1 MTQNTTQ
8 SHVASVSSAPS
19 PSTGSSAPLA
29 GLKVLDFSTLLPG
42 PFATLMLA
50 DLGAEVIHVESP
62 TRVDLVR
69 VMPPYADGQ
78 ATAHAYLNRNKKSLA
93 VDLKNPENIEKIKG
107 LLAEFDIVVEQFRP
121 GVMQRLGLGY
131 EDLKAI
137 NPRLIYC
144 SITGY
149 GQTGSYKDRAG
160 HDINYMSLAGVSGH
174 SGRQDSG
181 PPALGIQVADVAGG
195 SLHAVIG
202 ILAAVIER
210 NQSGQGQHI
219 DISMTDCVF
228 TLNNMAASAQIAGG
242 EDQAPEAATLN
253 GGSYYDYFKT
263 SDGRYI
269 SVGSLEP
276 QFMMGLSAALNLP
289 ILAQKGASMFTEDR
303 QAVKQAVSEA
313 IAAQPFSHWQQVFVA
328 LDVCVE
334 PVLTLK
340 EAADSQL
347 AQERGWVV
355 DVPLTAKQSS
365 SQKQL
370 ACPIKFS
377 RSQARYEY
385 VGQQLGETGWEDL

>member
-1 MTQNTTQ
+1 MDHVSQGQGRTPLANT
-8 SHVASVSSAPS
+8 
-19 PSTGSSAPLA
+19 PLA

-69 VMPPYADGQ
+69 VMPPYANGQ

-93 VDLKNPENIEKIKG
+93 VDLKNPENIEKIKS
-107 LLAEFDIVVEQFRP
+107 LIQEYDIVVEQFRP
-121 GVMQRLGLGY
+121 SVMARLGLGY

-160 HDINYMSLAGVSGH
+160 HDINYVALAGIAGH

-181 PPALGIQVADVAGG
+181 PPAMGIQVADVAGG

-202 ILAAVIER
+202 ILSAVIER
-210 NQSGQGQHI
+210 ASSGQGQHI
-219 DISMTDCVF
+219 DISMTDCAF
-228 TLNNMAASAQIAGG
+228 TLNNMAASAQVAGG

-263 SDGRYI
+263 QDGRYI

-276 QFMMGLSAALNLP
+276 QFMLGLSAALNLP
-289 ILAQKGASMFTEDR
+289 ILAAKGSSMFPEDR
-303 QAVKQAVSEA
+303 QEVKLAVAEA
-313 IAAQPFSHWQQVFVA
+313 IAAQPFAHWHQIFA
-328 LDVCVE
+328 HLDLCVE
-334 PVLTLK
+334 PVLSLK
-340 EAADSQL
+340 EAAASEL
-347 AQERGWVV
+347 AVEREWLVN
-355 DVPLTAKQSS
+355 VPLAVDSVNTQP
-365 SQKQL
+365 QL

-377 RSQARYEY
+377 RSHVRYEY
-385 VGQQLGETGWEDL
+385 VGQTLGETGWDDL

>member
-1 MTQNTTQ
+1 M
-8 SHVASVSSAPS
+8 SHSQH
-19 PSTGSSAPLA
+19 TGTPLS

-78 ATAHAYLNRNKKSLA
+78 SAAHAYLNRNKQSLTL
-93 VDLKNPENIEKIKG
+93 DLKNPASIEKVKS
-107 LLAEFDIVVEQFRP
+107 LLGDFDIVVEQFRP

-131 EDLKAI
+131 DDLKAI

-149 GQTGSYKDRAG
+149 GQTGSHKDRAG
-160 HDINYMSLAGVSGH
+160 HDINYVSLAGIAGH

-210 NQSGQGQHI
+210 HQSGQGQHI
-219 DISMTDCVF
+219 DISMTDCAF
-228 TLNNMAASAQIAGG
+228 TLNNMAAAAQVAGG

-276 QFMMGLSAALNLP
+276 QFMMGLSAALELP
-289 ILAQKGASMFTEDR
+289 VLAQKGASMFDDDR
-303 QAVKQAVSEA
+303 QAVKDAVKQA
-313 IAAQPFSHWQQVFVA
+313 IAAQPFAHWQQVFSQ

-334 PVLTLK
+334 PVLSLK
-340 EAADSQL
+340 EATESQL
-347 AQERGWVV
+347 AQDRGWLV
-355 DVPLTAKQSS
+355 DVPLNADGQNH
-365 SQKQL
+365 QKQL

-377 RSQARYEY
+377 RSTARYDY
-385 VGQQLGETGWEDL
+385 VGQQLGEANAQWGDV

>member
-1 MTQNTTQ
+1 MKQ
-8 SHVASVSSAPS
+8 STANLA
-19 PSTGSSAPLA
+19 GAPLA

-93 VDLKNPENIEKIKG
+93 VDLKQADNIEKIKA
-107 LLAEFDIVVEQFRP
+107 LLNEFDIIVEQFRP

-131 EDLKAI
+131 DDLKAI

-149 GQTGSYKDRAG
+149 GQTGSHKDRAG
-160 HDINYMSLAGVSGH
+160 HDINYMSLAGVAGH
-174 SGRQDSG
+174 SGRKHSG

-210 NQSGQGQHI
+210 NHSNQGQHI

-242 EDQAPEAATLN
+242 ENQAPEAATLN

-276 QFMMGLSAALNLP
+276 QFMMGLSAALALP
-289 ILAQKGASMFTEDR
+289 VLAQKGASMFEEDR
-303 QAVKQAVSEA
+303 REVKQAVADA
-313 IAAQPFSHWQQVFVA
+313 IAAQSFSHWQQVFA
-328 LDVCVE
+328 KLDVCVE
-334 PVLTLK
+334 PVLSLK
-340 EAADSQL
+340 EAAESQL
-347 AQERGWVV
+347 AKERGWVV
-355 DVPLTAKQSS
+355 PVPLKEGDTNTTQP
-365 SQKQL
+365 QL

-377 RSQARYEY
+377 RSSARYEY
-385 VGQQLGETGWEDL
+385 VGQQLGEANDKLGEV

>member
-1 MTQNTTQ
+1 M
-8 SHVASVSSAPS
+8 SHSQH
-19 PSTGSSAPLA
+19 TGTPLS

-78 ATAHAYLNRNKKSLA
+78 SAAHAYLNRNKQSLTL
-93 VDLKNPENIEKIKG
+93 DLKNPASIEKVKA
-107 LLAEFDIVVEQFRP
+107 LLGEFDIVVEQFRP

-131 EDLKAI
+131 DDLKAI

-149 GQTGSYKDRAG
+149 GQTGSHKDRAG
-160 HDINYMSLAGVSGH
+160 HDINYVSLAGIAGH

-181 PPALGIQVADVAGG
+181 PPALGIQIADVAGG

-202 ILAAVIER
+202 VLAAVIER
-210 NQSGQGQHI
+210 HHSNQGQHI
-219 DISMTDCVF
+219 DISMTDCAF
-228 TLNNMAASAQIAGG
+228 TLNNMAAAAQVAGG

-263 SDGRYI
+263 ADNRYI

-276 QFMMGLSAALNLP
+276 QFMMGLSAALELP
-289 ILAQKGASMFTEDR
+289 ILAQKGASMFADDR
-303 QAVKQAVSEA
+303 QAVKDAVRQA
-313 IAAQPFSHWQQVFVA
+313 IAAQPFAHWQQVFNQ

-334 PVLTLK
+334 PVLSLK
-340 EAADSQL
+340 EATESQL
-347 AQERGWVV
+347 AQDRGWLV
-355 DVPLTAKQSS
+355 DVPLNADGQNH
-365 SQKQL
+365 QKQL

-377 RSQARYEY
+377 RSTARYDY
-385 VGQQLGETGWEDL
+385 VGQQLGEANAHWGDH

>member
-1 MTQNTTQ
+1 MTQTTNPSAMQ
-8 SHVASVSSAPS
+8 SASAQPVSS
-19 PSTGSSAPLA
+19 STTALA

-62 TRVDLVR
+62 SRVDLVR

-93 VDLKNPENIEKIKG
+93 VDLKTPENIEKIKG

-131 EDLKAI
+131 DELKAI

-174 SGRQDSG
+174 SGRQHSG

-242 EDQAPEAATLN
+242 EDQAPETATLN

-276 QFMMGLSAALNLP
+276 QFMLGLSTALNLP
-289 ILAQKGASMFTEDR
+289 ILAQKGASMFAEDR

-313 IAAQPFSHWQQVFVA
+313 IAAQPFSHWQQVFAA

-334 PVLTLK
+334 PVLSLK
-340 EAADSQL
+340 EAAQSQL
-347 AQERGWVV
+347 AQERGWLV
-355 DVPLTAKQSS
+355 DVPLTAAHSA

-377 RSQARYEY
+377 RSQPRYDY
-385 VGQQLGETGWEDL
+385 IGQQLGETGWDDV